1 MLVLSRKVTEVICIG
16 EDVRVR
22 IIDIGRGRVQIGI
35 EAPKN
40 VRVIRKEVL
49 SDDDSNTNSQ
59 SGSRS

>member
-1 MLVLSRKVTEVICIG
+1 MLVLTRKVTEVICIG

-49 SDDDSNTNSQ
+49 SDDDSNTNS
-59 SGSRS
+59 

>member
-16 EDVRVR
+16 DDVRVR

-49 SDDDSNTNSQ
+49 SDDDSNENT
-59 SGSRS
+59 